1 MKKSLLLSSVFIAL
15 ALSDAMAQV
24 TSISIETYYTDNA
37 SVADYPANHTTYRI
51 YANCTDPDDLVALV
65 YGDAKAPLELNVT
78 GSGIWNHPAAGVS
91 GPDNNCN
98 FYSTI
103 PALEYDS
110 YLTIGRTCLQSPGGQ
125 IYSVQD
131 PAQPFYNLIFNTIP
145 YGSIDELIL
154 NTTVGGG
161 WYSIPQD
168 INTHAGDGLKVLVAQ
183 ITTDGDICGI
193 FNLQVFPNWQ
203 AVGDDYI
210 IQTGLPFGTADC
222 VADVSEVKVVSDLK
236 VFPNP
241 TSDLLN
247 INFNSSVP
255 QQITLFVI
263 NCQGQ
268 TVRTERIGTVNG
280 ARNLKLDVS
289 NISTGIYSIQLSNG
303 LTTQTLRVAVK

>member
-1 MKKSLLLSSVFIAL
+1 MKKALLLLTTVATIG
-15 ALSDAMAQV
+15 LSDALAQI
-24 TSISIETYYTDNA
+24 TSISVETYYTDDA

-51 YANCTDPDDLVALV
+51 YANCTNPNDAVALI

-78 GSGIWNHPAAGVS
+78 GSGIWNHPAAGAS

-103 PALEYDS
+103 PALEFDS
-110 YLTIGRTCLQSPGGQ
+110 YLTIGRTCLQSPGGL
-125 IYSVQD
+125 IYSAQD
-131 PAQPFYNLIFNTIP
+131 PAQPFYNLLFNTIP

-168 INTHAGDGLKVLVAQ
+168 INSHAGDGLKVLVAQ

-193 FNLQVFPNWQ
+193 FNFQVFPNWQ
-203 AVGDDYI
+203 AVGDEYI

-222 VADVSEVKVVSDLK
+222 VVAVSEVKVVSDLK

-247 INFNSSVP
+247 INFNSSVQ
-255 QQITLFVI
+255 QQITLFVT
-263 NCQGQ
+263 NNLGQ
-268 TVRTERIGTVNG
+268 TVKTERLGAANG
-280 ARNLKLDVS
+280 AENLQLDVS
-289 NISTGIYSIQLSNG
+289 NLSTGIYSIHLSNG
-303 LTTQTLRVAVK
+303 LAIQTILVEVR